1 VRNIGVPYETRFD
14 CQSDSGSEKIGAAFP
29 QKQNWEVRA
38 MKWYGAGLFCLAL
51 CAINA
56 NAQTPTGT
64 VESHVAAAKAAAKE
78 DFGVMNLCNEPQ
90 PAAGQRANTPAQRT
104 IPPAS
109 QWYAEPAKVFDNLYF
124 IGSKDVSAWAI
135 TTSDGIILIDSLY
148 DYSVEQQIA
157 DGLKK
162 LSLDPARIKYVLVT
176 HGHGDHYLGSKF
188 LQDRYGARIILSEA
202 DWNLMANDRNAA
214 QLKPKKDM
222 VATDGQKLTLGDTTL
237 TLYVTPGHTPGT
249 ISWLMPIKD
258 GNQRHL
264 AGMWG
269 GVGFNFQRTPQA
281 FRTYGTSARRF
292 QEIAAKAGVDVL
304 LTNHANQDKTL
315 DKIAA
320 LKARRAGGAHPFVV
334 GADNVKRFMTVV
346 SECADAQY
354 LRMTSASK

>member
-1 VRNIGVPYETRFD
+1 
-14 CQSDSGSEKIGAAFP
+14 
-29 QKQNWEVRA
+29 
-38 MKWYGAGLFCLAL
+38 MKRCWVSLL
-51 CAINA
+51 CVVLLTISA
-56 NAQTPTGT
+56 NAQAPAGT
-64 VESHVAAAKAAAKE
+64 ADAHVAAAKAAARQ
-78 DFGVMNLCNEPQ
+78 DYSGVINLCNPPQ
-90 PAAGQRANTPAQRT
+90 PAAGQRATPPPQQTNSPAQRT

-148 DYSVEQQIA
+148 DYSVEEQIA
-157 DGLKK
+157 NGLKK
-162 LSLDPARIKYVLVT
+162 LSLDPAKIKYVVVT

-188 LQDRYGARIILSEA
+188 LQDRYGAHIILSEA
-202 DWNLMANDRNAA
+202 DWNFMANDRNAA

-222 VATDGQKLTLGDTTL
+222 VATEGQKLTLGDTTL

-249 ISWLMPIKD
+249 VSVLFPVRD

-269 GVGFNFQRTPQA
+269 GVGFNFPRTPEA
-281 FRTYGTSARRF
+281 FKTYGASARRF
-292 QEIAAKAGVDVL
+292 QNIVAKAGVDVH
-304 LTNHANQDKTL
+304 LTNHSGQDKTL

-320 LKARRAGGAHPFVV
+320 LKTRKPGGPHPFVV
-334 GADNVKRFMTVV
+334 GNDAMKRFLTVV

-354 LRMTSASK
+354 AWLTSPAK

>member
-1 VRNIGVPYETRFD
+1 
-14 CQSDSGSEKIGAAFP
+14 
-29 QKQNWEVRA
+29 
-38 MKWYGAGLFCLAL
+38 MKRYWIAL
-51 CAINA
+51 LCVALLAINA
-56 NAQTPTGT
+56 NAQAPTGT
-64 VESHVAAAKAAAKE
+64 VQTHVDAAKAAAKQ
-78 DFGVMNLCNEPQ
+78 DYSGVINLCNEPQ
-90 PAAGQRANTPAQRT
+90 PAAGQRATPPAQQANAPAQRT

-135 TTSDGIILIDSLY
+135 TTSEGIILIDSLY
-148 DYSVEQQIA
+148 DYSVEEQIA
-157 DGLKK
+157 NGLKK
-162 LSLDPARIKYVLVT
+162 LSLDPAKIKYVVVS

-188 LQDRYGARIILSEA
+188 LQDRYGAHIILSEA
-202 DWNLMANDRNAA
+202 DWNQMANDRTAA

-249 ISWLMPIKD
+249 ISSLIPIKD

-269 GVGFNFQRTPQA
+269 GVGFNFQRTPEA
-281 FRTYGTSARRF
+281 FRTYGASARRF
-292 QEIAAKAGVDVL
+292 QDIAAKAGVDVL
-304 LTNHANQDKTL
+304 ITNHSGQDKTL

-320 LKARRAGGAHPFVV
+320 LKGRRPGGPHPFVV
-334 GADNVKRFMTVV
+334 GNDSVKRFLTVV

-354 LRMTSASK
+354 IRMTSAAK